1 MRLSKKNRTN
11 PNYFPYVLFSEQ
23 GFIHLLIFNK
33 TNIDMKKLS
42 VFFSCLFF
50 VSTTALAF
58 QNTEVDYNAVY
69 KIKDEGLNNS
79 QVMDIAWN
87 LTDRIGPRLTGSS
100 GLKNAYDWTSKEM
113 KEWGLT
119 NVKVEAWGEFG
130 PGWDVKKSY
139 LAMTAPY
146 YQSIIG
152 IPKAW
157 TPGTNGLLS
166 AEVVYVNI
174 QNESDL
180 AKYKG
185 QLAGKVVMLPT
196 TVEATTT
203 FEADA
208 RRFTDEQLEDMTS
221 ARVSNGNSEFS
232 ANRVSDF
239 RRSANLRNT
248 AYQLFKDEGVAMVLA
263 TRRGGQ
269 GTFFTSNGARR
280 DPDALPEMEIAPEHY
295 NRMVRLA
302 IKGEPVMVEADTK
315 TEFQTKDLQGYNVL
329 AEIEGTD
336 PSLKDE
342 VVMLGAHMDSWFAGT
357 GATDNAAG
365 SAVMMEVMRILK
377 ESNTPLKRTVRIA
390 LWSGEEQGLYGSRNY
405 VQNTFMKNGAPNKA
419 HEKFSAYYNMDNGTG
434 AVRGIYLQSN
444 EAVRPLFQEWFTAFE
459 DMGASTVTIRNTG
472 GTDHQAFDGI
482 GLPGFQFIQDP
493 IDYSTRTHHSN
504 MDVFERLQA
513 ADLRK
518 NAVIIATMVMQTAN
532 MDQKMPRK
540 PKVFESG
547 LNTNR

>member
-1 MRLSKKNRTN
+1 
-11 PNYFPYVLFSEQ
+11 
-23 GFIHLLIFNK
+23 
-33 TNIDMKKLS
+33 MKKIT
-42 VFFSCLFF
+42 VFFACLLFT
-50 VSTTALAF
+50 SATAFAF
-58 QNTEVDYNAVY
+58 QATPIDYDALY

-87 LTDRIGPRLTGSS
+87 LTDRIGPRLTGSE
-100 GLKNAYDWTSKEM
+100 GLKRAYDWTSAEM

-130 PGWDVKKSY
+130 PGWGVKKSY

-146 YQSIIG
+146 YQAMIG

-157 TPGTNGLLS
+157 TPGTNGEIE
-166 AEVVYVNI
+166 AEVIYVNI

-180 AKYKG
+180 AKYRGK
-185 QLAGKVVMLPT
+185 LAGKVVMLPT
-196 TVEATTT
+196 TAAATTT
-203 FEADA
+203 FEPDA
-208 RRFTDEQLEDMTS
+208 RRFTDEQLEGMTS
-221 ARVSNGNSEFS
+221 ARVSNVDRSFS
-232 ANRVSDF
+232 ARRVSDF
-239 RRSANLRNT
+239 RRRAQLRNA
-248 AYQLFKDEGVAMVLA
+248 AYQLFKDEGVKMVLA
-263 TRRGGQ
+263 TNRGGQ

-280 DPDALPEMEIAPEHY
+280 DPNALPEMEISPEHF
-295 NRMVRLA
+295 NRLVRLA
-302 IKGEPVMVEADTK
+302 VKGEPIRIEADTK
-315 TEFQTKDLQGYNVL
+315 TEFQRKDLKGYNVL
-329 AEIEGTD
+329 GEIQGTD
-336 PSLKDE
+336 SKLKDE
-342 VVMLGAHMDSWFAGT
+342 VVMLGAHLDSWFAGT

-377 ESNTPLKRTVRIA
+377 DSKIPLKRTVRIA

-405 VQNTFMKNGAPNKA
+405 VQNTFMKNGQPNGE

-444 EAVRPLFQEWFTAFE
+444 EAVRPIFQEWFKAFD

-493 IDYSTRTHHSN
+493 IDYGTRTHHSN

-540 PKVFESG
+540 PKVFES
-547 LNTNR
+547 LNRSR

>member
-1 MRLSKKNRTN
+1 
-11 PNYFPYVLFSEQ
+11 
-23 GFIHLLIFNK
+23 
-33 TNIDMKKLS
+33 MKKLS
-42 VFFSCLFF
+42 LLFACLFL
-50 VSTTALAF
+50 VSATAFAR
-58 QNTEVDYNAVY
+58 QNTELDYDAVY

-100 GLKNAYDWTSKEM
+100 GLKNAYDWTSGQL
-113 KEWGLT
+113 KEWGLS
-119 NVKVEAWGEFG
+119 NVKVEAWGDFG

-146 YQSIIG
+146 YQALIG

-157 TPGTNGLLS
+157 TPGTNGMIT
-166 AEVVYVNI
+166 ADVVYVNI
-174 QNESDL
+174 SDEADL
-180 AKYKG
+180 TEYKG
-185 QLAGKVVMLPT
+185 KLAGKVVMLPT
-196 TVEATTT
+196 AIEAKTT

-208 RRFTDEQLEDMTS
+208 RRFSDEDLEGMTA
-221 ARVSNGNSEFS
+221 ARVSNANGNFSSSRISEF
-232 ANRVSDF
+232 
-239 RRSANLRNT
+239 RRRARLRNA
-248 AYQLFKDEGVAMVLA
+248 AYQLFKDEGVAMVLN
-263 TRRGGQ
+263 THRGGGQ

-280 DPDALPEMEIAPEHY
+280 DPNALPEMEIAPEHY

-302 IKGEPVMVEADTK
+302 SKGEPVKIEADTR
-315 TEFQTKDLQGYNVL
+315 TEFHRDDLKGYNVL
-329 AEIEGTD
+329 AEIPGSD
-336 PSLKDE
+336 PNLKGE

-365 SAVMMEVMRILK
+365 SATMMEAIRILK
-377 ESNTPLKRTVRIA
+377 ESGIPLKRTVRIA

-405 VQNTFMKNGAPNKA
+405 VQNTFMKGGFPNKA

-434 AVRGIYLQSN
+434 AIRGIYLQSN
-444 EAVRPLFQEWFTAFE
+444 EAVRGLFEEWFSVFH
-459 DMGASTVTIRNTG
+459 DLGAETITIRNTG
-472 GTDHQAFDGI
+472 GTDHQAFDGV

-493 IDYSTRTHHSN
+493 IDYGTRTHHTN
-504 MDVFERLQA
+504 MDLFERLQA

-540 PKVFESG
+540 PKVFDNN
-547 LNTNR
+547 LNRSR

>member
-1 MRLSKKNRTN
+1 
-11 PNYFPYVLFSEQ
+11 
-23 GFIHLLIFNK
+23 
-33 TNIDMKKLS
+33 MKKITVFFVCLFMTGVS
-42 VFFSCLFF
+42 VFG
-50 VSTTALAF
+50 F
-58 QNTEVDYNAVY
+58 QNTEIDYDAIY

-87 LTDRIGPRLTGSS
+87 LTDRIGPRLTGSE
-100 GLKNAYDWTSKEM
+100 GLKRAYDWTSAEM
-113 KEWGLT
+113 KEWGLS

-130 PGWDVKKSY
+130 PGWGVKKSY

-146 YQSIIG
+146 YQALIG

-157 TPGTNGLLS
+157 TPGTDGEIE

-185 QLAGKVVMLPT
+185 KLAGKVVMLPT
-196 TVEATTT
+196 TASAETT

-208 RRFTDEQLEDMTS
+208 RRLTDEQLDGMMS
-221 ARVSNGNSEFS
+221 ARVSNANRQFS
-232 ANRVSDF
+232 ARRVSDF
-239 RRSANLRNT
+239 RRRAQLRNA
-248 AYQLFKDEGVAMVLA
+248 AYQLFKDEGVKMVLA
-263 TRRGGQ
+263 TNRGGQ

-280 DPDALPEMEIAPEHY
+280 DPNALPEMEISPEHY
-295 NRMVRLA
+295 NRLVRLA
-302 IKGEPVMVEADTK
+302 VKGEPIRIEADTK
-315 TEFQTKDLQGYNVL
+315 TVFQREDLKGYNVL
-329 AEIEGTD
+329 GEIPGSD
-336 PSLKDE
+336 PKLKDE
-342 VVMLGAHMDSWFAGT
+342 VVMLGAHLDSWFAGT

-377 ESNTPLKRTVRIA
+377 ESKIPLKRTVRVA

-405 VQNTFMKNGAPNKA
+405 VQNTFMKNGKPNSA

-444 EAVRPLFQEWFTAFE
+444 EAVRPIFQEWFKAFE

-493 IDYSTRTHHSN
+493 IDYGTRTHHSN

-532 MDQKMPRK
+532 MDEKMPRK
-540 PKVFESG
+540 PKVFES
-547 LNTNR
+547 LNRSR